1 MLGRR
6 KDSGLSEEGGVAE
19 AKLSGSV
26 GGVLD
31 EGGAIEVFSYG
42 VSASDPGTGLGKSL
56 AVGKYGDRSS

>member
-1 MLGRR
+1 MHGGGCWDAGRIPAYR
-6 KDSGLSEEGGVAE
+6 K
-19 AKLSGSV
+19 AKLSGAV